1 MPDARLSPW
10 TMSYFA
16 AACVFLVTGQGLM
29 AAGYG
34 YPFAGVDAPETLALV
49 HLLVIGWLGLLMIGA
64 LLQFVPVLI
73 AAPLRA
79 GRLAPSVLLLIV
91 GGLLLLAG
99 GFAALGGAEGLDGLS
114 PGMLPLGALLLV
126 TGFGLAAAMLASTL
140 LSARALPLP
149 ARFVGLGLAALTATI
164 LIGAAFAAVLSG
176 IVASDLLATLLLHGV
191 PFHAA
196 LGLGGWLSFT
206 AIGVSYRLLPMFMLA
221 PEKVSGAA
229 RTVWW
234 TGATALVLVAASVA
248 VVFLDAEAAK
258 TLLALPL
265 ALAFVA
271 VSFYCVDLV
280 RLYRE
285 RKRKVVELNIRA
297 SYAAFAALL
306 AAVVLFSIPATRAA
320 AGEGAAALVYLFVFG
335 WLTGLGLAQL
345 YKIVPFLTW
354 LECYGP
360 ILGRI
365 AVPRV
370 QDLVNEGR
378 ANFWFGLY
386 YGAVTAATASLFAGS
401 LPSFRVA
408 AAAQLAATLGLMAE
422 LVRARRL
429 SSVKGA
435 GVPKPRLFLPLSRP
449 QE

>member
-1 MPDARLSPW
+1 MPDATLSPW

-16 AACVFLVTGQGLM
+16 VACVFLVIGQGLM

-34 YPFAGVDAPETLALV
+34 YPFAGVDAPETLALA
-49 HLLVIGWLGLLMIGA
+49 HLLAIGWLGLLMIGA